1 MSATDPE
8 RTRTCPSST
17 RFGSSM
23 KGVATT
29 TAETGR
35 VEPPRRVSPRLAW
48 LHPRGLRCGVGCL
61 LLGLLAGC
69 EEVRASRDAG
79 VCVENLDAGQNCSRI
94 HGDGIQDP
102 QSPEFHVQLLRS
114 TAYDFDLCEKC
125 HGRDLEGGKSGISCV
140 SCHEKGPTAC
150 VTCHEKLPL
159 QGAHRAH
166 LAGAT
171 VEQPSACAGCHQ
183 VPQRWDSPGHI
194 RDEQGALDPFP
205 VELRF
210 TGKGEGT
217 RFDPTSKSCDALCH
231 GARLPPTGA
240 QDAVPHWNE
249 PHQELG
255 CQRCH
260 GFPPTTIYHADN
272 QCQNCHPRVANGA
285 GDLLGPELHQD
296 GKIDL
301 GPDGSGRCESCHA
314 SIRTDVM
321 HQTHAQPSL
330 RLSSNVLCESCHLLP
345 ETVTSTGHL
354 DSLRPVEVFP
364 AGQRS
369 IAWSNGAMPRY
380 DAATRSCSGTWCH
393 GVATEIPWTRP
404 EGQVVCGSCHAVPPA
419 DASHPLP
426 MTLRDC
432 ATCHDSVDAYGNPKL
447 VETGTT
453 VRTHHLDGKVDIR

>member
-1 MSATDPE
+1 M
-8 RTRTCPSST
+8 CPSST

-23 KGVATT
+23 KRGVAS
-29 TAETGR
+29 A
-35 VEPPRRVSPRLAW
+35 LW
-48 LHPRGLRCGVGCL
+48 LLIG
-61 LLGLLAGC
+61 LAGC
-69 EEVRASRDAG
+69 DDVRASSDAG

-94 HGDGIQDP
+94 HGNGILDP
-102 QSPEFHVQLLRS
+102 NSPDFHVKLLRS

-125 HGRDLEGGKSGISCV
+125 HGRDLRGGKSGISCL

-150 VTCHEKLPL
+150 ITCHEKLPL
-159 QGAHRAH
+159 QGAHAAH
-166 LAGAT
+166 LGGAT
-171 VEQPSACAGCHQ
+171 VEQPSACTGCHQ

-194 RDEQGALDPFP
+194 RDEQGALDPSP
-205 VELRF
+205 VELHF
-210 TGKGEGT
+210 TGKAEGT
-217 RFDPTSKSCDALCH
+217 RFDPVTKSCEAALCH
-231 GARLPPTGA
+231 GGRLPPTGA
-240 QDAVPHWNE
+240 MDPVPHWNE

-285 GDLLGPELHQD
+285 GELLDLSLHQD

-314 SIRTDVM
+314 VIATDVM
-321 HQTHAQPSL
+321 HQTHAHPSL

-345 ETVTSTGHL
+345 QTVTSTGHL

-369 IAWSNGAMPRY
+369 IAWSNGAAPRY
-380 DAATRSCSGTWCH
+380 DAATRTCSGTWCH

-404 EGQVVCGSCHAVPPA
+404 EGQVACGTCHAVPPA
-419 DASHPLP
+419 DVSHPLP

-453 VRTHHLDGKVDIR
+453 VRTQHLDGKVDIR